1 MLKLMKYEL
10 RKQVFSKLVILA
22 IVAILEL
29 VMGYGLIVDKTNTI
43 VWALTAIFMV
53 FFISM
58 FYLYFESIITFSNDL
73 KTKNSYMLFMT
84 PNSSYKIVGAKI
96 VTSVVQIFL
105 YGLCYL
111 GIILIDIG
119 IMSVRYHSVSETINF
134 IKIGLKKVFDID
146 INLTYVFISVL
157 SVLFAGIFVIV
168 VAYLSITLTSTFF
181 SNRKLKGLLS
191 FVVFVAVMF
200 VEERISDAIF
210 ADFTFTD
217 QKYLLLR
224 MLWYALLTAVTYL
237 TTSWM
242 LEKRVSL

>member
-22 IVAILEL
+22 VVAILEL
-29 VMGYGLIVDKTNTI
+29 VMGYGMIFDKRDTI
-43 VWALTAIFMV
+43 VWSLSTMFII

-84 PNSSYKIVGAKI
+84 PNSSYKIVGAKVI
-96 VTSVVQIFL
+96 TNIVQIIL
-105 YGLCYL
+105 YGLCFF
-111 GIILIDIG
+111 GIGVINIG
-119 IMSVRYHSVSETINF
+119 ILAVRYRGVSDTIDF
-134 IKIGLKKVFDID
+134 IKEGLKKVFDID
-146 INLTYVFISVL
+146 ANITYGLISVL
-157 SVLFAGIFVIV
+157 TVLVASIFVIV

-191 FVVFVAVMF
+191 FIVFIAVMF
-200 VEERISDAIF
+200 VEEKIADVVFESFAI
-210 ADFTFTD
+210 TD
-217 QKYLLLR
+217 EKYLLLS
-224 MLWYALLTAVTYL
+224 MLWYAILTVITYI